1 MYFVKCVLC
10 LLCSPVL
17 TTYGLEYGIAL
28 YFINFIL
35 CVLYVLCTP
44 IGTTYVPEDGITGA
58 QLMSGGDGLTYN
70 DFIILPGYIDF
81 LPGECD
87 LTSAFTK
94 VKTVS
99 CPEQGF
105 PVFQMIACPLIVK
118 LI

>member
-10 LLCSPVL
+10 SPVE
-17 TTYGLEYGIAL
+17 TSYVPEDGIAL
-28 YFINFIL
+28 YFINYIL
-35 CVLYVLCTP
+35 FVLYVLCTP

-94 VKTVS
+94 VTK
-99 CPEQGF
+99 QF
-105 PVFQMIACPLIVK
+105 PALNKDFLSLNECMSFK